1 MNPDFAYLLSSNT
14 IVYDG
19 GGFIYLDKGS
29 VLTYPQWLIGLARA
43 LPFEYRFAQSED
55 MQQIN

>member
-29 VLTYPQWLIGLARA
+29 V
-43 LPFEYRFAQSED
+43 
-55 MQQIN
+55 